1 MNQNI
6 KFYLTIVSA
15 IILIV
20 ISFLGGRGCV
30 KCPEPPKYRTEKQ
43 IIDSMLKVISH
54 ESTTITVEGKIRWYP
69 EYIHDTTNYF
79 IKDSM
84 LFAKVFEEK
93 NVYWDSIPVTETYQ
107 YILSKPFV
115 SSLDTICQK
124 DTVKID
130 YEFPENLLSVLYKP
144 HADSIY
150 VKTINN
156 YIVEEKNWYIGAGL
170 HFGAGFGGGFTGQV
184 GISFQ
189 LGYKIWQW

>member
-1 MNQNI
+1 MNRNI

-54 ESTTITVEGKIRWYP
+54 ESTTITVEGQIRWYP

-84 LFAKVFEEK
+84 LFAKLFEEK

-115 SSLDTICQK
+115 AYLDTIAK
-124 DTVKID
+124 GDTINFS
-130 YEFPENLLSVLYKP
+130 YGFPVNQFDLTIKKK
-144 HADSIY
+144 ADSIY

-156 YIVEEKNWYIGAGL
+156 YIVEEKNWYFGAGI
-170 HFGAGFGGGFTGQV
+170 HFGAGFGGGFTGQI

-189 LGYKIWQW
+189 LGYKLWQW